1 MIIPLP
7 SEVKVNNNKKFSAV
21 FEILGLY
28 PGYGVVLG
36 NSLRRIL
43 LSSLEGAA
51 ITKFKIKGVQH
62 EFSTIPYVLEDVLSI
77 MLNLKQLCFKL
88 HSEEKQKIFLKIKGE
103 QKIKSKDFQIPTQV
117 ELVNKDVHIA
127 TLTDKKAELEIEA
140 WVEKGIGYFSVDD
153 YRRIKEEEGVIEVD
167 AVFAPIRKVSFEVED
182 MRVEKKVDFD
192 KLRITVETNG
202 TITPEQAFIKAS
214 EILNQHFLYLK
225 ESINKGS
232 KKNIKI
238 NCKK

>member
-7 SEVKVNNNKKFSAV
+7 SEVKVNNKKKFSAV